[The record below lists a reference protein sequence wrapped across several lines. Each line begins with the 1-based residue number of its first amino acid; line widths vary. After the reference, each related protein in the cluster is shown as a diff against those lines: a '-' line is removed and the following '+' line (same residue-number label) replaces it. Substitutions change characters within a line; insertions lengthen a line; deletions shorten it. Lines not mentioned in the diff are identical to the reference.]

1 MGTNYYI
8 REHPPCPTCGCQAKP
23 KHIGKSSVGWLFM
36 LRVYPEEGI
45 NTYADWYERFTR
57 PGVTFKDE
65 YDRPVILKELVHTI
79 TNRTL
84 PLMGNPAEE
93 GCTYEYVDRE
103 FS

>member
-1 MGTNYYI
+1 
-8 REHPPCPTCGCQAKP
+8 
-23 KHIGKSSVGWLFM
+23 M

-57 PGVTFKDE
+57 PGVTLKDE
-65 YDRPVILKELVHTI
+65 YDRSVTLKDLVRTI

-84 PLMGNPAEE
+84 PLMGNPTEE
-93 GCTYEYVDRE
+93 GCTYEYVNGE